1 MKAPRVASVA
11 VAVPDFRIGQ
21 KEAGRFL
28 ASRFAGSLGRRSL
41 AVMRKLFS
49 HPSIEKRNFAVSRP
63 ETLLGEDPDSRIAR
77 FAREAVSLSG
87 KAARKALLDA
97 GMGPEDVTALIVN
110 TCTGYL
116 CPGLSTYLVER
127 LGLSARARAYDL
139 VGSGCGGAVPN
150 LQIARSLVSEDANAV
165 VLSVSVEICS
175 ATFQM
180 GDDLSLILSNAL
192 FADGAAAAL
201 VWGRP
206 EGLSLVNSASRYAP
220 AHREAIRYVHKKGEL
235 HNQLSPEL
243 PEIIKIEARRVV
255 EDLLAPHSLDAGD
268 IEHWALHPG
277 GEKIIDSVRDA
288 LGIADDRLS
297 ASRKVLREY
306 GNMSSPTVWFV
317 LREIMDAGMAPGD
330 LCVMLAFG
338 AGLSAHGVLFR
349 KE

>member
-1 MKAPRVASVA
+1 
-11 VAVPDFRIGQ
+11 
-21 KEAGRFL
+21 
-28 ASRFAGSLGRRSL
+28 
-41 AVMRKLFS
+41 
-49 HPSIEKRNFAVSRP
+49 
-63 ETLLGEDPDSRIAR
+63 
-77 FAREAVSLSG
+77 VSLSG

-110 TCTGYL
+110 TCTGSL